1 VEEPASS
8 PSVTAPAPQPEEA
21 STPASA
27 AKSDVE
33 EPKAAPSPVEE
44 PAPSPAVTAPVE
56 RRNRS
61 LLGNPRPIPWCNER
75 RSLTALRS

>member
-56 RRNRS
+56 PLAEEPS
-61 LLGNPRPIPWCNER
+61 AAPAGNTPEP
-75 RSLTALRS
+75 